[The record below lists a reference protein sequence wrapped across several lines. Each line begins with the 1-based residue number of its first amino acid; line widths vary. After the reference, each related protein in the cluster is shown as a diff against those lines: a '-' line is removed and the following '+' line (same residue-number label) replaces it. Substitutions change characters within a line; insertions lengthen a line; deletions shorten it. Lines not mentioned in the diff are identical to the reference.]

1 MEIVTT
7 LVKFRCRKDVM
18 MEQSKNAQIF
28 LFNGK
33 EGKTKVFV
41 PKSKL
46 IIKDD
51 ALDSNYKLSIIPKRV
66 YLNTKNLSK
75 NVELVGETQHMEVLN
90 DIED

>member
-28 LFNGK
+28 LFKGK

-51 ALDSNYKLSIIPKRV
+51 ALDGNYNLCIIPKWV
-66 YLNTKNLSK
+66 FLNTKNLSQ